1 MDDKVTEILEKQ
13 TKLMEQLVAN
23 KEESHEKLANF
34 STYTPLHGSGG
45 IFAVPGL
52 ERDIITTHMRPSGIT
67 SILPRIPT
75 VYQDPRFG
83 SLTGYTAPTGSQ
95 PTHACEDAPKGYV
108 KGCNLTARF
117 GRIRFDT
124 NTIDIDDVAL
134 RLHRGDFTDL
144 MLRGKVLGLTGLT
157 PGGMNEGEILN
168 LVTMSE
174 MVIAA
179 VNMERELNRQTWQGV
194 TTVANEFPG
203 LDVQIA
209 TGQRDADTNAA
220 CTALDSDVKNF
231 GYDLVCGSNRSIV
244 DYLSSMMWYLNDI
257 ADGTGVTP
265 VQWVLAMR
273 KGLWHE
279 LSACWPC
286 QYNTYRC
293 SPWEPSV
300 AGNGISGNAGMVD
313 ASDMVAV
320 RDAMRQGMY
329 IDIEGVRYPVITDTG
344 IRELTPADNANI
356 LPGEYASSIYAIPM
370 SITGGW
376 QTTYMEY
383 LDFRQ
388 AAQDVALLHG
398 MQNFWTDT
406 GFYSWA
412 YNDLRWCFDLALKV
426 EPRVILRTPQL
437 AGRIDAIKYSPLQ
450 HGRDTDP
457 SSSYFAD
464 GGASLRNNQV
474 VAPYSVWSSRQ

>member
-13 TKLMEQLVAN
+13 TAILDKLVN
-23 KEESHEKLANF
+23 KEDHTKTPAQWGTN
-34 STYTPLHGSGG
+34 TPLHGSGG

-52 ERDIITTHMRPSGIT
+52 ERDIITAHMRPYGIT

-83 SLTGYTAPTGSQ
+83 SITGFTAAVGSQ
-95 PTHACEDAPKGYV
+95 PDHACDDAPVGYM

-117 GRIRFDT
+117 GRIRYDT
-124 NTIDIDDVAL
+124 QTIDMDDVML
-134 RLHRGDFTDL
+134 KLHRGDFTDL
-144 MLRGKVLGLTGLT
+144 MLRGKLLGMTGLT
-157 PGGMNEGEILN
+157 PSGMNEGQVVN
-168 LVTMSE
+168 VVTMAE

-179 VNMERELNRQTWQGV
+179 VNMERELNRQVWQGV

-231 GYDLVCGSNRSIV
+231 GYELVCNTDGRSIV

-257 ADGTGVTP
+257 ATNTGLAP
-265 VQWVLAMR
+265 VDWVIALR
-273 KGLWHE
+273 PGLWHE

-293 SPWEPSV
+293 NTST
-300 AGNGISGNAGMVD
+300 GDTSGVID
-313 ASDMVAV
+313 ATDMTAV

-329 IDIEGVRYPVITDTG
+329 IDIEGRRYPVITDTG
-344 IRELTPADNANI
+344 INELTPADNANI
-356 LPGEYASSIYAIPM
+356 LPGQYASSIYAIPL
-370 SITGGW
+370 SIQGGFPV
-376 QTTYMEY
+376 TYMEY
-383 LDFRQ
+383 LDYRQ
-388 AAQDVALLHG
+388 AQADVNLLRG
-398 MQNFWTDT
+398 TESFWWTDQ

-412 YNDLRWCFDLALKV
+412 IEYIKWCYKLALKV
-426 EPRVILRTPQL
+426 EPRVVLRAPHL
-437 AGRIDAIKYSPLQ
+437 AGRIDAVRYAPLQ
-450 HGRDTDP
+450 HERDSDP
-457 SSSYFAD
+457 SSDYFKD
-464 GGASLRNNQV
+464 GGVSLRTGIS
-474 VAPYSVWSSRQ
+474 APYAAWSSR

>member
-1 MDDKVTEILEKQ
+1 MDEKNVSEILAKQTEILDRLTSKEDH
-13 TKLMEQLVAN
+13 TKTP
-23 KEESHEKLANF
+23 ANF

-52 ERDIITTHMRPSGIT
+52 ERDIITAHMRPTGIT

-83 SLTGYTAPTGSQ
+83 SITGYTAVSGSQ
-95 PTHACEDAPKGYV
+95 PTYACEDAPTGYM

-124 NTIDIDDVAL
+124 QTIDMDDVML
-134 RLHRGDFTDL
+134 KLHRGDFTDL
-144 MLRGKVLGLTGLT
+144 MLRGKLLGLTGLT
-157 PGGMNEGEILN
+157 PSGMNEGQVLN
-168 LVTMSE
+168 TVTMSE

-179 VNMERELNRQTWQGV
+179 VNMERELNHQVWQGV

-209 TGQRDADTNAA
+209 TGQMDADTGTL
-220 CTALDSDVKNF
+220 CPALDADVKSF
-231 GYDLVCGSNRSIV
+231 AYDEVCGSGRDIV
-244 DYLSSMMWYLNDI
+244 EYLSSMMWYLNDI
-257 ADGTGVTP
+257 ADSTGVTP
-265 VQWVLAMR
+265 VQWVIAMR

-286 QYNTYRC
+286 RYNTYRC
-293 SPWEPSV
+293 SPTET
-300 AGNGISGNAGMVD
+300 NAAASVD
-313 ASDMVAV
+313 AADMTLV

-344 IRELTPADNANI
+344 IFEHNSTNNANLI
-356 LPGEYASSIYAIPM
+356 PGEYASSIYVIPLT
-370 SITGGW
+370 IQGGFPV
-376 QTTYMEY
+376 TYMEY
-383 LDFRQ
+383 LDYRQ
-388 AAQDVALLHG
+388 AQADVNLLR
-398 MQNFWTDT
+398 NTESFFWTDQ

-412 YNDLRWCFDLALKV
+412 TSYEKWCYKLSLKV
-426 EPRVILRTPQL
+426 EPRVVLRSPQL
-437 AGRIDAIKYSPLQ
+437 SGRLDLVKYSPLQ

-457 SSSYFAD
+457 AGAYFAD
-464 GGASLRNNQV
+464 GGVSLRGGLT
-474 VAPYSVWSSRQ
+474 APYAVWSSRQ

>member
-13 TKLMEQLVAN
+13 TQLLEQLAN
-23 KEESHEKLANF
+23 KEDHTKTPAQF

-52 ERDIITTHMRPSGIT
+52 ERDIITTHMRPVGIT

-83 SLTGYTAPTGSQ
+83 SITGFTAVTGSQ
-95 PTHACEDAPKGYV
+95 PDHACDDAPVGYM

-124 NTIDIDDVAL
+124 QTIDMDDVML
-134 RLHRGDFTDL
+134 KLHRGDFTDL
-144 MLRGKVLGLTGLT
+144 FLRGKVLGMTGMT
-157 PGGMNEGEILN
+157 PSGMNEGQILN

-179 VNMERELNRQTWQGV
+179 VNMERELNHQTWQG
-194 TTVANEFPG
+194 AFAAGEFPG

-209 TGQRDADTNAA
+209 TGQSDADTDVA
-220 CTALDSDVKNF
+220 CPALDSDVKNF
-231 GYDLVCGSNRSIV
+231 GYDLVCGDNRDIV
-244 DYLSSMMWYLNDI
+244 EYLSSMMWYLNDI
-257 ADGTGVTP
+257 ADSTGVAP

-286 QYNTYRC
+286 RYNTYRC
-293 SPWEPSV
+293 SPWNS
-300 AGNGISGNAGMVD
+300 AGNGDEVGSNIGMVD
-313 ASDMVAV
+313 AANMTQI
-320 RDAMRQGMY
+320 RDAMRQGNY

-356 LPGEYASSIYAIPM
+356 LPGQYASSIYAIPLT
-370 SITGGW
+370 IQGGFPV
-376 QTTYMEY
+376 TYFEY
-383 LDFRQ
+383 LDYRQ
-388 AAQDVALLHG
+388 AQSDVNLLRG
-398 MQNFWTDT
+398 MEQFFWTDQ

-412 YNDLRWCFDLALKV
+412 LEQIKWCYKLALKV
-426 EPRVILRTPQL
+426 EPRVVLRTPQL

-464 GGASLRNNQV
+464 GGVSIRGGLN
-474 VAPYSVWSSRQ
+474 APYAVWSTR

>member
-13 TKLMEQLVAN
+13 TKLMEQLV
-23 KEESHEKLANF
+23 SQRPDPMHTKLADF

-52 ERDIITTHMRPSGIT
+52 ERDIITTHMRPVGIT

-83 SLTGYTAPTGSQ
+83 SLTGYTAPSGSQ
-95 PTHACEDAPKGYV
+95 PDHACEDAPKGYV

-117 GRIRFDT
+117 GRIRYDT

-194 TTVANEFPG
+194 TTIANEFPG

-220 CTALDSDVKNF
+220 CTALDSDVKDF
-231 GYDLVCGSNRSIV
+231 GYDLVCGDNRDIV
-244 DYLSSMMWYLNDI
+244 EYLSSMMWYLNDI
-257 ADGTGVTP
+257 AESTGVTP

-286 QYNTYRC
+286 RYNTYRC
-293 SPWEPSV
+293 STRDTSSIDAVPS
-300 AGNGISGNAGMVD
+300 ID
-313 ASDMVAV
+313 AADMVAV

-329 IDIEGVRYPVITDTG
+329 IDIEGVRYPVIVDTG
-344 IRELTPADNANI
+344 IYEKTPADNANI
-356 LPGEYASSIYAIPM
+356 LPGQYASSIYAIPL
-370 SITGGW
+370 SITGGF

-388 AAQDVALLHG
+388 AASDVALLHN

-412 YNDLRWCFDLALKV
+412 YNDKRWCFDLALKV
-426 EPRVILRTPQL
+426 EPRIVLRTPQL
-437 AGRIDAIKYSPLQ
+437 AGRIDNVKYSPLQ
-450 HGRDTDP
+450 HERDSDP
-457 SSSYFAD
+457 SSSYFKD
-464 GGASLRNNQV
+464 GGVSLRTGISSPY
-474 VAPYSVWSSRQ
+474 APWSSR

>member
-13 TKLMEQLVAN
+13 TKLMEQLIAN
-23 KEESHEKLANF
+23 KEGMHQKLLDYSSF
-34 STYTPLHGSGG
+34 TPLHGSGG

-52 ERDIITTHMRPSGIT
+52 ERDIISTHMRPYGIT

-83 SLTGYTAPTGSQ
+83 AITGFTAPSGSQ
-95 PTHACEDAPKGYV
+95 PDYACEDAPKGYM

-134 RLHRGDFTDL
+134 KLHRGDFTDL
-144 MLRGKVLGLTGLT
+144 MLRGKLLGMTGLT
-157 PGGMNEGEILN
+157 PGGMNEGQVLN
-168 LVTMSE
+168 VVTMSE

-179 VNMERELNRQTWQGV
+179 VNMEREFNRQTWQGV
-194 TTVANEFPG
+194 TTVAHEFPG

-231 GYDLVCGSNRSIV
+231 GYDLVCGDNRDIV
-244 DYLSSMMWYLNDI
+244 EYLSSMMWYLNDI
-257 ADGTGVTP
+257 ATNTGVTP

-273 KGLWHE
+273 PGLWHE

-286 QYNTYRC
+286 RYNTYRC
-293 SPWEPSV
+293 STRDTSSIDAVPS
-300 AGNGISGNAGMVD
+300 ID
-313 ASDMVAV
+313 AADMVAV

-329 IDIEGVRYPVITDTG
+329 IDIEGIRYPVITDTG
-344 IRELTPADNANI
+344 INELDPQDNANI
-356 LPGEYASSIYAIPM
+356 IPGQYASSIYAVPL
-370 SITGGW
+370 SITGGF

-383 LDFRQ
+383 LDYRQ
-388 AAQDVALLHG
+388 AQSDVSLLHG
-398 MQNFWTDT
+398 MQNFWTDN

-412 YNDLRWCFDLALKV
+412 YNDKRWCFDLALKV
-426 EPRVILRTPQL
+426 EPRVVLRTPWL
-437 AGRIDAIKYSPLQ
+437 AGRIDAVKYSPLQ
-450 HGRDTDP
+450 HERDHDP
-457 SSSYFAD
+457 SSDYFKD
-464 GGASLRNNQV
+464 GGVSLRAGLNK
-474 VAPYSVWSSRQ
+474 PYAVWSNR